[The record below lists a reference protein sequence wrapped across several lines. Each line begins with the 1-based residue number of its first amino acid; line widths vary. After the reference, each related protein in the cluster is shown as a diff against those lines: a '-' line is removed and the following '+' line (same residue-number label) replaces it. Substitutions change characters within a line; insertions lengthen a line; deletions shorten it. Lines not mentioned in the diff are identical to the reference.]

1 VQVCDVSEHPTI
13 EVLGSTE
20 FEPWAGP
27 VDRLALSRARG
38 GDGRVLVVPTAL
50 ATESASAFDDEG
62 EHGVEHFES
71 LGFAASVLPLR
82 TREDAFHATVAN
94 AVASASMIFFAG
106 GHPEYLSATLTGT
119 PAWEAV
125 VAAHERGA
133 VVGGCSAGAWILG
146 EMVPDSTATDM
157 ASHRWEPGLRLVPGV
172 VFAPHWN
179 RLDEL
184 LPGLRSAVLAGVPP
198 ELALVAVEDRTA
210 IVGDGRRWEVLGE
223 GTVLVRLGEAV
234 QTFHHGHTFSL
245 PAGGR

>member
-1 VQVCDVSEHPTI
+1 MNEDRTI

-27 VDRLALSRARG
+27 VDRLAFSRAHG
-38 GDGRVLVVPTAL
+38 GDGRVLVVPTAM
-50 ATESASAFDDEG
+50 ATESASAFDNEG
-62 EHGVEHFES
+62 EHGVDHFES

-82 TREDAFHATVAN
+82 TREDAFQPMVVE
-94 AVASASMIFFAG
+94 AVASATMIFFAG
-106 GHPEYLSATLTGT
+106 GHPEYLAATLAGT

-125 VAAHERGA
+125 VVAHERGA

-146 EMVPDSTATDM
+146 EMVPDSAVIDV
-157 ASHRWEPGLRLVPGV
+157 ASHRWEAGLRLVPGV

-184 LPGLRSAVLAGVPP
+184 LPGLRSEVLAGVPP

-210 IVGDGRRWEVLGE
+210 IVGDGRRWKVLGE
-223 GTVLVRLGEAV
+223 GSVLVRLGEAI
-234 QTFHHGHTFSL
+234 QTFHHGDTFSL
-245 PAGGR
+245 PAGR